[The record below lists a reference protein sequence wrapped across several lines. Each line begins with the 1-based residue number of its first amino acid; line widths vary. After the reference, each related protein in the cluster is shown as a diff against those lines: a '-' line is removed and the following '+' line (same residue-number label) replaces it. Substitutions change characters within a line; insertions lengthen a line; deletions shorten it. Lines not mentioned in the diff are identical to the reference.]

1 MNEENF
7 KEASLRDRLVL
18 AALNALTEM
27 DPLLLIGIGHNEVR
41 LGWADE

>member
-27 DPLLLIGIGHNEVR
+27 DPLLLIGIGDNEVR

>member
-7 KEASLRDRLVL
+7 EEASLRDRLVL
-18 AALNALTEM
+18 AALNALTDG
-27 DPLLLIGIGHNEVR
+27 DPLLLIGIGDNEVR

>member
-1 MNEENF
+1 MNEENGE
-7 KEASLRDRLVL
+7 EASLRDRLVL